1 MAPFCKIVE
10 RGLLLLFMASKA
22 VGASFM
28 LSC

>member
-1 MAPFCKIVE
+1 MAPFCKMAE
-10 RGLLLLFMASKA
+10 RGLLLLFMANKA